1 MVLQPPQARVCS
13 SSQSL
18 GPSSG
23 GAELEAAIPQLGEA
37 LTQRQQIGVATG
49 LLAQCFAIT
58 PERAWTVG
66 ADRADD
72 KDSCLAQAKLRMV
85 KDQAWPIIRGLR
97 C

>member
-13 SSQSL
+13 GSQSL
-18 GPSSG
+18 EPSSG
-23 GAELEAAIPQLGEA
+23 VAQLEAEIPELGDS
-37 LTQRQQIGVATG
+37 LTHRQQIGVATG

-66 ADRADD
+66 ADKADD